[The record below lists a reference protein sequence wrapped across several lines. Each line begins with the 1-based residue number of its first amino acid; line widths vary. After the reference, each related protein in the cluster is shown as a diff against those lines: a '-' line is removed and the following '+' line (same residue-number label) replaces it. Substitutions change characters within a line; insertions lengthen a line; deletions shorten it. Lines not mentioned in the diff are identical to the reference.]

1 MLNDRHPEEGVRAE
15 VGNIESIEGL
25 RGVAVILVVLF
36 HYLVVRTPAAADPWN
51 AFVSRHHALAVI
63 VGNGYLGVDLFF
75 LITGFLLILPWARHA
90 YHGKPPPSAKDFYI
104 RRIRRIVPAY
114 YVQLAVLL
122 GVVMPIL
129 HGIDY
134 WKRDIEFIGYNAVA
148 HLLFLHY
155 TTPISSASMSANGPL
170 WTLTLEAQYY
180 VLLPLFAGRFVRA
193 PLRWGLGLV
202 AAAIAW
208 RWLALHDLGPLVR
221 FEMALGAR
229 WRLTE
234 DIIRHLILTQ
244 LPGYLAHF
252 ALGILLGIAWLTMRT
267 RNPRSIRDARWSLVA
282 LAALAAL
289 YWLYGMGGGA
299 WTGTWTWL
307 VTALLI
313 ATALFFTLVKGVRVG
328 DALLGRGP
336 LRFVGRVSYSAY
348 LYHFPL
354 LVVWNEWRVLDGR
367 WTSLPAY
374 LAALGLLS
382 WLSYRFVEL
391 PFMRRTRRSGART
404 QTHGERREDGEDLQ
418 QGHAP

>member
-170 WTLTLEAQYY
+170 WTLALEAQYY

-208 RWLALHDLGPLVR
+208 RWLCPARPRAAGALRDGP
-221 FEMALGAR
+221 
-229 WRLTE
+229 
-234 DIIRHLILTQ
+234 
-244 LPGYLAHF
+244 
-252 ALGILLGIAWLTMRT
+252 
-267 RNPRSIRDARWSLVA
+267 
-282 LAALAAL
+282 
-289 YWLYGMGGGA
+289 GGA
-299 WTGTWTWL
+299 LETHRGHHPPPDPHAATG
-307 VTALLI
+307 I
-313 ATALFFTLVKGVRVG
+313 P
-328 DALLGRGP
+328 GP
-336 LRFVGRVSYSAY
+336 LRARHPARHRMAHDADAQPALDTGR
-348 LYHFPL
+348 P
-354 LVVWNEWRVLDGR
+354 VVARRARGAGGPVLALRDGGRSLDGHVDM
-367 WTSLPAY
+367 
-374 LAALGLLS
+374 AA
-382 WLSYRFVEL
+382 
-391 PFMRRTRRSGART
+391 
-404 QTHGERREDGEDLQ
+404 
-418 QGHAP
+418 